1 MLIAPRYVRQDG
13 DGLRPFQRRTLDAIR
28 NSTARIIF
36 VEAPVG
42 AGKSFIIRS
51 LLGMKEFKRRSL
63 ILTYPTKILME
74 AQVAALESE
83 FGSEKIGRWPDRGF
97 VEGEANLILYNSDSL
112 VRAVRALN
120 FDPAAGRGDLLGR
133 LFFQLSAWADRGAI
147 VTSPDV
153 LWLLYGVQAYDR
165 AQETQN
171 KLAGGLVVF
180 DEFHLYSELANF
192 PRLVETLLA
201 KNIEKVIL
209 LSATPYVSLGLQEV
223 MTQFEVKR
231 IDFEEASCDE
241 KGARTFNHQLEL
253 SLETFKTTDIQQ
265 IVERVVPFIEKLPKP
280 MAVIC
285 ESVFRLEH
293 LRRNLARMSLPGVKL
308 VVWSGFEKDR
318 GLRLDNETV
327 LLGTSAIEVGIDFR
341 FESLVFEA
349 QAWTSAI
356 QRLGRVARHAPG
368 IAVMLTRK
376 ADVEILIGDRSEFG
390 RTQFEQEILRQ
401 GLADPRAEYET
412 GSSFR
417 GQNYNFLLVDR
428 DLGKHFIYHER
439 LFCLY
444 DIDDSDYEGDWQN
457 LSEQEKQRTFKD
469 FRIPQSEWEDL
480 LIRDHLFPLWGVVRG
495 RLRQDRYFY
504 DEGMFGF
511 PKAERNE
518 LHILKPKRFV
528 FSGKELRA

>member
-1 MLIAPRYVRQDG
+1 
-13 DGLRPFQRRTLDAIR
+13 
-28 NSTARIIF
+28 
-36 VEAPVG
+36 
-42 AGKSFIIRS
+42 
-51 LLGMKEFKRRSL
+51 
-63 ILTYPTKILME
+63 ME

-83 FGSEKIGRWPDRGF
+83 FGLDKIGRWPDRNF

-112 VRAVRALN
+112 VRAVRALK
-120 FDPAAGRGDLLGR
+120 FDPAVGRGDLLGR

-180 DEFHLYSELANF
+180 DEFHLYCELANF

-209 LSATPYVSLGLQEV
+209 LSATPYASLGLQEV
-223 MTQFEVKR
+223 MSQFEVKR
-231 IDFEEASCDE
+231 MDFEEASSDE
-241 KGARTFNHQLEL
+241 KGTMMFNHQLEL
-253 SLETFKTTDIQQ
+253 SLATFKTTDIQQ
-265 IVERVVPFIEKLPKP
+265 LVERIVPLIQKLPKP

-293 LRRNLARMSLPGVKL
+293 LRRNLAQVSLPGIKL
-308 VVWSGFEKDR
+308 VVWSGLEKEPGI
-318 GLRLDNETV
+318 GLDSQTV
-327 LLGTSAIEVGIDFR
+327 LLGTSAIEVGIDFQ
-341 FESLVFEA
+341 FASLVFEA
-349 QAWTSAI
+349 QTWTSAI
-356 QRLGRVARHAPG
+356 QRLGRVARHAAG

-376 ADVEILIGDRSEFG
+376 ADVEILIGNRIKFG
-390 RTQFEQEILRQ
+390 RTEFEQDILRQ
-401 GLADPRAEYET
+401 ALADPRVEYET

-417 GQNYNFLLVDR
+417 GQNCNFLLFDR
-428 DLGKHFIYHER
+428 DLGKRFVYHER

-444 DIDDSDYEGDWQN
+444 DVDDSDYEGNWQN
-457 LSEQEKQRTFKD
+457 LSEQEKRRAFKD

-480 LIRDHLFPLWGVVRG
+480 LIRDRLFPFWGIVRG

-504 DEGMFGF
+504 DEGMFTF
-511 PKAERNE
+511 PNAERSE
-518 LHILKPKRFV
+518 LHVLKPKRFV
-528 FSGKELRA
+528 FSGKEVAVY